1 MTTGKTDQEAFLAQL
16 DRHSDK
22 DGKNN
27 RKDKLLNEGRPRCPQ
42 KFQDPTV
49 FLGRPLQNWIT
60 AAPETVFKKI
70 QSERLLAPEFCRR
83 KEIP

>member
-1 MTTGKTDQEAFLAQL
+1 LTIGKTDQEDFLAQL

-22 DGKNN
+22 DGKYNG
-27 RKDKLLNEGRPRCPQ
+27 KDKLLNEGRPRCPQ

-60 AAPETVFKKI
+60 AASETVFKKTE
-70 QSERLLAPEFCRR
+70 SKRLLASEFCRR